1 MIFSLLIY
9 TCALSGQDCRP
20 VQINAERMS
29 LGACMMASQ
38 IEAANYMKDHPK
50 RVFVGSKCTDR
61 PQKYLRD
68 REA

>member
-29 LGACMMASQ
+29 LGACFMASQ
-38 IEAANYMKDHPK
+38 IEAARYMADHPRRK
-50 RVFVGSKCTDR
+50 FMAVRCTDR
-61 PQKYLRD
+61 PERYLHA